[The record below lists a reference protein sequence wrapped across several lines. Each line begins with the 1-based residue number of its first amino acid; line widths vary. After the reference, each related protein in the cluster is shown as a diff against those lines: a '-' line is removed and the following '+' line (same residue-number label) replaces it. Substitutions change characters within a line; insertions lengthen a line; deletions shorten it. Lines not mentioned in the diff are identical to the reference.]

1 MAHRFLFHHRHAGAI
16 HWHIPNRYQFSDH
29 HGEIQLHGPLDLL
42 LLARGDILSHR
53 LRGSLHG
60 LGSHFQIRQQFPL
73 LASLIEGSVL
83 TDHRLHAAHS
93 GRELRV
99 GDVQFDVGGELAGM
113 AVRAQVVGT
122 RHSHLADRG

>member
-1 MAHRFLFHHRHAGAI
+1 MAEGCELGSALSHVEHRTITNNYTFA
-16 HWHIPNRYQFSDH
+16 
-29 HGEIQLHGPLDLL
+29 LHGPLDLL
-42 LLARGDILSHR
+42 LLAHGDILSHR